1 MSNKTL
7 THEVYNNSSLK
18 GVKFGEGFAK
28 SISMIMSPPLIT
40 ILGIFISAN
49 PTGGKPN
56 WWWAVFCIIMSIAPP
71 LLYVLWLMVNEKVS
85 NFHLDHR
92 HQRIGPA
99 LAMTLSTVVLL
110 ACLIS
115 MEAPASIIAFCVSS
129 LVLITVMFFITT
141 HWKISTH
148 CAATGALFALLFA
161 FFGLKTMF
169 IISPVVPLVAWARI
183 HLGCH
188 NVSQTVAGSLI
199 GAVIFALT
207 VGLFFEL

>member
-7 THEVYNNSSLK
+7 SREVYNDNSLK
-18 GVKFGEGFAK
+18 GLIFGEGLAK
-28 SISMIMSPPLIT
+28 SISMITSPPLIT
-40 ILGIFISAN
+40 ILGIFISAKA
-49 PTGGKPN
+49 TGGEPH
-56 WWWAVFCIIMSIAPP
+56 WWWAVFCIIIAIAPP

-99 LAMTLSTVVLL
+99 VAMTLSTVVLL

-115 MEAPASIIAFCVSS
+115 MEAPTSIIAFCVSC

-141 HWKISTH
+141 RWKISTH
-148 CAATGALFALLFA
+148 CAATGALFAFLFA
-161 FFGLKTMF
+161 FFGLKAMF
-169 IISPVVPLVAWARI
+169 IFPVVPLVAWARV